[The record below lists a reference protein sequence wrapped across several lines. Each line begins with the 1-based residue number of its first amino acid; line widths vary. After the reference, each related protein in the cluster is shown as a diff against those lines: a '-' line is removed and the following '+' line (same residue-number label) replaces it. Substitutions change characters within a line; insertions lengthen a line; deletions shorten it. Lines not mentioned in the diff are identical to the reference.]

1 MTLHSLDHKVA
12 HELLVHTA
20 DGVRAVPLPL
30 SGKLIVGRAPDVDI
44 RIDDVSVSRRHAVV
58 HIGATIQIEDLGS
71 ANGIHLR
78 KQAHAI
84 APQIETPALRQRP
97 GELAAWSPEECILVG
112 AVPVTLRRCR
122 QSTETNSSNAPI
134 VESAVMRSLYERA
147 QKVAQSH
154 FSVLLLGETGVG
166 KEVLARVIHEAS
178 PRAARPFVT
187 LNCAALPE
195 SLLEAELF
203 GHERGSFTGA
213 AQARPGIFEAAEGGT
228 LLLDEIGEMPMGAQ
242 ARLLRVLE
250 QREVMRIG
258 ARVARPIDVRFLSA
272 TNRDLEAEVSRG
284 AFRQDLLFR
293 INAVMLTI
301 PPLRDRVEEIPRLA
315 EAFLASTF
323 GKLGKTPPALSSSAL
338 SKLVGYGFPGN
349 IRELRNAMDHAAAV
363 CEGEMVLPEHLPTR
377 IAGSASVPPPISG
390 VREVGSALA
399 EIERRRIDEA
409 LLAAGGNQ
417 TRAADILGIS
427 RRTLV
432 GRLSEYGMPR
442 PRKKG

>member
-1 MTLHSLDHKVA
+1 V
-12 HELLVHTA
+12 
-20 DGVRAVPLPL
+20 
-30 SGKLIVGRAPDVDI
+30 
-44 RIDDVSVSRRHAVV
+44 
-58 HIGATIQIEDLGS
+58 IQIEDLGS
-71 ANGIHLR
+71 ANGVHWR
-78 KQAHAI
+78 KQNAA
-84 APQIETPALRQRP
+84 ATLQIETPALRQRP
-97 GELAAWSPEECILVG
+97 RELVTWTADESMLIG

-122 QSTETNSSNAPI
+122 TATETNKPGAPI
-134 VESAVMRSLYERA
+134 IESAVMRALHARA
-147 QKVAQSH
+147 KKVAQS
-154 FSVLLLGETGVG
+154 FLSVLLLGETGVG
-166 KEVLARVIHEAS
+166 KEVFARVIHEAS
-178 PRAARPFVT
+178 PRAAQPFVT

-242 ARLLRVLE
+242 SRLLRVLE
-250 QREVMRIG
+250 QREVTRIG

-284 AFRQDLLFR
+284 TFRQDLLFR
-293 INAVMLTI
+293 INAVSLTI

-315 EAFLASTF
+315 EAFLAMTF
-323 GKLGKTPPALSSSAL
+323 RKLGKTPPAISSAAL

-349 IRELRNAMDHAAAV
+349 LRELRNAMDHAAAV
-363 CEGEMVLPEHLPTR
+363 CEGELVLPEHLPTR
-377 IAGSASVPPPISG
+377 IVGSASVPPPISG

-409 LLAAGGNQ
+409 LIAAGGNQ
-417 TRAADILGIS
+417 TRAAEILGIS